1 MGAGIKWVH
10 LRIPV
15 FPRLKAQKYNGKTK
29 LSRRELKAP
38 EGITSSPSARFPVSP
53 VLVSASP
60 HAISLFALEH
70 LSSLCLIPRARK

>member
-15 FPRLKAQKYNGKTK
+15 FSRLKTQKYNGKTR

-38 EGITSSPSARFPVSP
+38 EGITSSPSASSEFPTCHF
-53 VLVSASP
+53 LVCFGAS
-60 HAISLFALEH
+60 E
-70 LSSLCLIPRARK
+70 